1 MGNNEMVE
9 KEDFREKVGKLVDE
23 LVEME
28 NKDKG
33 KISEDNCIVVQ
44 LRKINEEILNHKII
58 ADQYTI
64 YPIWVEAYYKNTDK
78 DFIDPSCH
86 DRTNILGQFKFR
98 KHNKGRGGVDLYLGN
113 PNHNYYL
120 SFLIKLALIIGKDGK
135 PKLCSQI
142 GIKDCLNKYIDKDL
156 EFIKYD
162 LNRHHFEIVED
173 KRVGLREER
182 CPDYYNLPLASYI
195 EEVGKKRSY
204 ATLRKKE
211 ELYIEL
217 INNARV

>member
-1 MGNNEMVE
+1 MTNNEFVE
-9 KEDFREKVGKLVDE
+9 NEDFGEKVGNLVDKLVKIENNDE
-23 LVEME
+23 ASK
-28 NKDKG
+28 NKIIGLLQD
-33 KISEDNCIVVQ
+33 
-44 LRKINEEILNHKII
+44 INEEILKHKII

-64 YPIWVEAYYKNTDK
+64 YPIWVEAYYSNEN
-78 DFIDPSCH
+78 FQDPSCH
-86 DRTNILGQFKFR
+86 DRTNVLGQFMFR
-98 KHNKGRGGVDLYLGN
+98 KHNIGRGGVDLYLGK
-113 PNHNYYL
+113 PDKDYYL
-120 SFLIKLALIIGKDGK
+120 SFLIKLAIIQVGNQQ
-135 PKLCSQI
+135 PELCSQI
-142 GIKDCLNKYIDKDL
+142 AIKCRLNGYIDKDL

-162 LNRHHFEIVED
+162 LNRNHFEIVED

-182 CPDYYNLPLASYI
+182 CPDHYNLPLASYI